1 MFITKGKYGIGAVI
15 LLTALALTL
24 VVTSTSTRNISVKAQ
39 ESNMDIRDRLE
50 ELRAESDAG
59 NLLLGIQF
67 IMPVSEETNY
77 WLFGDVND
85 QRRLTILEI
94 EEDHFCF
101 SETGGQAV
109 LIRCVPYT
117 NIASF

>member
-59 NLLLGIQF
+59 NL
-67 IMPVSEETNY
+67 
-77 WLFGDVND
+77 
-85 QRRLTILEI
+85 
-94 EEDHFCF
+94 
-101 SETGGQAV
+101 
-109 LIRCVPYT
+109 
-117 NIASF
+117 